1 MDWLYGRVMNKNIL
15 PESRE
20 ELISMFLG
28 LGVVVLVVVIIFN
41 FVMKAKGNIS
51 LPGISTKNEQ
61 IALTTPGV
69 EKNIGDNVYEVKK
82 GDSLWN
88 IAQTK
93 YGNGFLWT
101 KIASE
106 NKLANG
112 SIIEVGQKLSLPTI
126 SEAEIKSAPKP
137 IAVSETYKVR
147 LGDSLWKIASAQ
159 LGNGYKWTEIW
170 VLNRAR
176 VRDPNRLEIGMVLKL
191 R

>member
-1 MDWLYGRVMNKNIL
+1 M
-15 PESRE
+15 
-20 ELISMFLG
+20 
-28 LGVVVLVVVIIFN
+28 
-41 FVMKAKGNIS
+41 
-51 LPGISTKNEQ
+51 STK
-61 IALTTPGV
+61 IP
-69 EKNIGDNVYEVKK
+69 
-82 GDSLWN
+82 
-88 IAQTK
+88 
-93 YGNGFLWT
+93 
-101 KIASE
+101 SE

-137 IAVSETYKVR
+137 ITVSETYRVR

-159 LGNGYKWTEIW
+159 LGSGYKWTEIW